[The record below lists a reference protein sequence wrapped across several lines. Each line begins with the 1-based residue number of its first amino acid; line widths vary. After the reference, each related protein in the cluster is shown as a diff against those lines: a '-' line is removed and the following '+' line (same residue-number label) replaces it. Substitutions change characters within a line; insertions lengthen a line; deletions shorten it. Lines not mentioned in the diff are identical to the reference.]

1 MNIQKYVA
9 KGSEAILDLPISVV
23 TQELGTE
30 GLRVRYAHEVMRAFD
45 DREVIEM
52 AGRAHDLG
60 ARLHRGDRR
69 SHEPVE
75 NHLLRGA
82 IRVLSLN
89 HLGYWDSFMPAIM
102 MNHDGPEDHPHK
114 LAGVRKRVPEAEA
127 RRLAIGKLAID
138 FAPEVAQGVE
148 WMTNPLPE
156 LGKPSLALYLEHGHS
171 LIASGPARSIVGKLG
186 DFFDNGT
193 GIFWSLNAAPE
204 QSIRRA
210 HKYIQ
215 FAPILQRG
223 LYRSDVELSEQAI
236 NYANAQFEQTV
247 HRCALVIMK
256 NGVRADFISHP

>member
-1 MNIQKYVA
+1 MNIQNYAA
-9 KGSEAILDLPISVV
+9 KGSEAILGLPISVV
-23 TQELGTE
+23 TEKLGTE
-30 GLRVRYAHEVMRAFD
+30 GLRVRYAHEVMRAFG

-60 ARLHRGDRR
+60 ARLHRGDQR

-89 HLGYWDSFMPAIM
+89 HLGYWNPFMPAIM

-127 RRLAIGKLAID
+127 RRLAISKLAID

-156 LGKPSLALYLEHGHS
+156 EGRSSLTLYLEHGHRLVS
-171 LIASGPARSIVGKLG
+171 SGPARSVIGKSG

-193 GIFWSLNAAPE
+193 GIFWSQNATPE
-204 QSIRRA
+204 QFMKWA

-236 NYANAQFEQTV
+236 NYANAQFEQTAR
-247 HRCALVIMK
+247 HCAQVIMK
-256 NGVRADFISHP
+256 NGVRADFISHA

>member
-45 DREVIEM
+45 DTEIIEM
-52 AGRAHDLG
+52 AGRAHSIG
-60 ARLHRGDRR
+60 SRLHRADRR

-89 HLGYWDSFMPAIM
+89 HLDYKDPFMPAIM
-102 MNHDGPEDHPHK
+102 MLHDAPEDHPHK
-114 LAGVRKRVPEAEA
+114 LANVRKNTEEAEA
-127 RRLAIGKLAID
+127 RTRAFGRIATN
-138 FAPEVAQGVE
+138 FAPEVAEGVK
-148 WMTNPLPE
+148 WMTNPLPQP
-156 LGKPSLALYLEHGHS
+156 GKTSLALYLEHGQELVTH
-171 LIASGPARSIVGKLG
+171 GPNRSVIGKFA

-193 GIFWSLNAAPE
+193 GIFWSRKATPE
-204 QSIRRA
+204 QFMKWA

-215 FAPILQRG
+215 LVPILEKG
-223 LYRSDVELSEQAI
+223 LLRPDLGLSERAVR
-236 NYANAQFEQTV
+236 YAEAQFKLTSQ
-247 HRCALVIMK
+247 HCARVIIK
-256 NGVRADFISHP
+256 HGVCADFISRP